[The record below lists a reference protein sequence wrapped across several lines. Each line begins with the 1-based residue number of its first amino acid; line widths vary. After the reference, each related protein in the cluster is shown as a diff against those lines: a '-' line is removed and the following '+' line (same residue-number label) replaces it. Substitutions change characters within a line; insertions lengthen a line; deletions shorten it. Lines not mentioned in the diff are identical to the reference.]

1 MDYFNGSQRSIL
13 CPCSRDSAD
22 RNLSSLQVLPIMYV
36 QPFLGCWH
44 PSMLSVLFV
53 LVLVFLIDA
62 NVTFCHRKNV
72 ASFLHLRGIVFV
84 LCPTIVSLFRETC
97 VWKMTVRKAMFVS
110 SLCKT
115 KCLVGWW
122 AEHPACVVLRQVPLL
137 NDMPHIIYVPL
148 SPRLRKAL
156 KPGDWTPVSHARGF
170 AKVIRWIMRGV

>member
-53 LVLVFLIDA
+53 LMLVFLIDA

-72 ASFLHLRGIVFV
+72 ASFFHLRGIVLYCAQP
-84 LCPTIVSLFRETC
+84 LCPSLGKLVFGRRQFARPCLCLPCAKQSVLLDDEQSTQRVLFSDKFHYLMIC
-97 VWKMTVRKAMFVS
+97 HIS
-110 SLCKT
+110 S
-115 KCLVGWW
+115 
-122 AEHPACVVLRQVPLL
+122 
-137 NDMPHIIYVPL
+137 M
-148 SPRLRKAL
+148 
-156 KPGDWTPVSHARGF
+156 SH
-170 AKVIRWIMRGV
+170 